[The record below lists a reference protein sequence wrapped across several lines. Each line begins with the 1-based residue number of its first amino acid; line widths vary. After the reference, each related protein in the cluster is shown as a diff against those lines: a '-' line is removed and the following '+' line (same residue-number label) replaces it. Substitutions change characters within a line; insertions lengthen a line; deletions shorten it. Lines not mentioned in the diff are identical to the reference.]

1 MSKTCGDT
9 ARYHRLRKQRI
20 RMRARIQKLREE
32 IAARAASNDTT
43 KPAK

>member
-9 ARYHRLRKQRI
+9 ARFHRLRKQKI

-32 IAARAASNDTT
+32 IAARVAANDPA